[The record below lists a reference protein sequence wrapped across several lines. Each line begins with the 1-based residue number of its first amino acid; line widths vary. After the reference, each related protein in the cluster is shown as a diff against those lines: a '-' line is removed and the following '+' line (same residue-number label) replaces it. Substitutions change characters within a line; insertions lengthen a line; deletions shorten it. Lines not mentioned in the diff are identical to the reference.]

1 MLGRSKK
8 PLNWPGCQL
17 DSKEWQDRGVAG
29 RVTRDP
35 LAVQVVR
42 LANRIHATLS
52 DQGRADLAKEIT
64 DESALWNRQQLVV
77 VACGDVKRGKSSL
90 LNALLGRPGLLPV
103 DADVAT
109 SANLIVTYGDTS
121 SVLVTRLDDKGK
133 AEQFTVELDQLV
145 DVASMS
151 GDPSQRAGVSLVEVT
166 LPHPLLER
174 GITLMDTPG
183 VGGMSQGHRD
193 IALVGLAQADVL
205 LFTASAEE
213 PIARTELE
221 FLAEA
226 SARCDRMIIAVT
238 KTDTNTEEQNAAM
251 VAEHRDKLSVYANQL
266 TADDADRLVRLAAA
280 PLVLTSSH
288 LAAQAARRLEAGRV
302 EQAMALRERSGIDV
316 LVSVLE
322 RSADNRD
329 LIRVANLVSLLEL
342 LLTDGH
348 RTLRLLQR
356 TLDGDASAAEE
367 LAAKQRSLEEFA
379 SRQARWRTTLSNA
392 ISRLQLQSSRLVT
405 HELGAVRD
413 HYRSVI
419 EQSDDAEALALSLP
433 ADLER
438 SLHAAWNELV
448 LKLNAEFTEKLGAVL
463 DDLGADGMDAVLG
476 SFEMPEGLRQ
486 FSGSRLGQRN
496 DPNMLEDGLP
506 VAMQTFTFANIANAA
521 AGALGIAT
529 GGLGLLAYGIG
540 ASVAYPVAKLRRKAK
555 TEHLVNAELQRH
567 VADALFGQEGIA
579 REFTTELSLRILDL
593 REEVEQFVEQR
604 LTERRK
610 QLEQEHKELLA
621 LQKSEAGKRKE
632 LSSQAEGRIQ
642 ALGKFRAELQP
653 LRIGIERK
661 LLEKSGNL

>member
-1 MLGRSKK
+1 M
-8 PLNWPGCQL
+8 
-17 DSKEWQDRGVAG
+17 AG

-42 LANRIHATLS
+42 LANRVHAALVE
-52 DQGRADLAKEIT
+52 QGRADLAKEVT
-64 DESALWNRQQLVV
+64 DEAALWNRQQLVV

-90 LNALLGRPGLLPV
+90 LNALLDRPGLLPV

-109 SANLIVTYGDTS
+109 SANLIVTHGETE
-121 SVLVTRLDDKGK
+121 SVVVTRLDDSGK
-133 AEQFTVELDQLV
+133 AEQFAVELSQLV
-145 DVASMS
+145 DVASMN

-174 GITLMDTPG
+174 GVTLMDTPG

-213 PIARTELE
+213 PIARTELA

-238 KTDTNTEEQNAAM
+238 KTDTNTEEQNASM
-251 VAEHRDKLSVYANQL
+251 VAEHRDKLATYIRNLSTDNL
-266 TADDADRLVRLAAA
+266 SADKTNRFVRLSAA
-280 PLVLTSSH
+280 PVVLTSSH
-288 LAAQAARRLEAGRV
+288 LAAQAARRLEAGRA
-302 EQAMALRERSGIDV
+302 EQAAAFRARSGIDV
-316 LVSVLE
+316 LINVLE

-342 LLTDGH
+342 LLTDAD
-348 RTLRLLQR
+348 RTLHQLLR
-356 TLDGDASAAEE
+356 TLSGDTSAADE
-367 LAAKQRSLEEFA
+367 LIAKQRSLEEFA

-405 HELGAVRD
+405 YELGSVRD

-419 EQSDDAEALALSLP
+419 EQSEDAEALAATLP

-486 FSGSRLGQRN
+486 FSGSRLGQRT

-555 TEHLVNAELQRH
+555 IEHQVNAELQRH

-632 LSSQAEGRIQ
+632 LHAQAEGRVQ
-642 ALGKFRAELQP
+642 ALGKFRAELHP
-653 LRIGIERK
+653 LRTSIERK
-661 LLEKSGNL
+661 LLEKSGNLSPDT